1 MNNQGLNVL
10 ANSPKSDDF
19 MSDKAISELA
29 SMINAAGRN
38 RAERKRLQ
46 RTLRKTENIRKAVQ
60 QNVDMS
66 AYREFSKIVDQN
78 FTHFFACLGILMHDK
93 YHWQETEDHEHGQIV
108 SLFERLNKLID
119 KYADMNYSTQ
129 DICDELYE
137 KTGIQLMMD
146 EEL

>member
-1 MNNQGLNVL
+1 MKNQCLNVL

-46 RTLRKTENIRKAVQ
+46 RTLRKTENIRRAVQ

-66 AYREFSKIVDQN
+66 AYREFSKVVDKN

-93 YHWQETEDHEHGQIV
+93 YHWNESGDQDHGQII
-108 SLFERLNKLID
+108 SLFERLNRLID
-119 KYADMNYSTQ
+119 KYADMGYSTQ
-129 DICDELYE
+129 DICNELYE

-146 EEL
+146 DN